1 MSIEDLIVIVE
12 QAYEKD
18 GGYDGFWVDVKCHR
32 CTLFDIISSKDGT
45 INIIELDSNYYI
57 SLHKYENTSLHK
69 YENTSFSTNLPDF
82 GQFKRFIAR
91 FRDDCKYCDL

>member
-1 MSIEDLIVIVE
+1 MSTEDLIVIVE

-18 GGYDGFWVDVKCHR
+18 GGCDGFWA
-32 CTLFDIISSKDGT
+32 DIKRSKHTFFNVVSSKDGT

-57 SLHKYENTSLHK
+57 SLHKYENTS
-69 YENTSFSTNLPDF
+69 FSTNLPDF

-91 FRDDCKYCDL
+91 FWGDCRHYN

>member
-18 GGYDGFWVDVKCHR
+18 GGYDGFWVDINCHR

-57 SLHKYENTSLHK
+57 SLHKYENTS
-69 YENTSFSTNLPDF
+69 FSTNLPDF

-91 FRDDCKYCDL
+91 FRDDCKYSFY

>member
-1 MSIEDLIVIVE
+1 MNKMSIEDLIAIVE

-18 GGYDGFWVDVKCHR
+18 GGYDGFWVDIKCHR
-32 CTLFDIISSKDGT
+32 CTLFDIISSKGGT

-57 SLHKYENTSLHK
+57 SLHK

-91 FRDDCKYCDL
+91 SHNICQYP